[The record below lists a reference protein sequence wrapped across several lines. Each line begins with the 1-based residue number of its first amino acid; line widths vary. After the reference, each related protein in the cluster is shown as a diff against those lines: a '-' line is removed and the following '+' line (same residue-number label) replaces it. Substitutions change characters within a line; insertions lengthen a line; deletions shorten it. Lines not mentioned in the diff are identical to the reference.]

1 MLVKTSIRRI
11 RRSRRRGTAAIEFAL
26 ILPLLITIVLACV
39 DFGRFS
45 HAYIAVTN
53 GAREGA
59 GFGSFHPVTTVTR
72 PNWEAKLRAAVE
84 DEMESAV
91 GAENLS
97 DITVTPDVKP
107 DGPGRKRVEVT
118 VSYTFETLVGWPF
131 IPDSMLLERKVEM
144 RVIR

>member
-39 DFGRFS
+39 DYGRFS

-59 GFGSFHPVTTVTR
+59 GFGSTHPVTSITR
-72 PNWEAKLRAAVE
+72 PLWEARIRAAVE
-84 DEMESAV
+84 DEMKTAV

-97 DITVTPDVKP
+97 DITVISDVMP
-107 DGPGRKRVEVT
+107 DGPGRRRVQVQ
-118 VSYTFETLVGWPF
+118 VGYIFETLVDWPF
-131 IPDSMLLERKVEM
+131 TPDSITLNRTVEM